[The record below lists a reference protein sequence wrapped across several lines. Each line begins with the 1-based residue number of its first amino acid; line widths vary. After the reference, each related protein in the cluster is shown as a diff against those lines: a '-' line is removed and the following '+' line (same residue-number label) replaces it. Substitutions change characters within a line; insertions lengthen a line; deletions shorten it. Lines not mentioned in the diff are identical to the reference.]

1 MKKLTIGEIQKVLW
15 NECKRIIRAKYVSTS
30 PPERWECY
38 TCGKVITEKKDAHTA
53 HFIPKSICG
62 AFLKYDLRNL
72 RVCCYRCNVWLTGN
86 GTAYYKNMVEREG
99 QEYVDQLFRDKQK
112 IIKAYDH
119 YEYLLNLYS
128 NTK

>member
-1 MKKLTIGEIQKVLW
+1 MAKLSIGKLQKLLW
-15 NECKRIIRAKYVSTS
+15 EECKRIIRKKYIKKDGT
-30 PPERWECY
+30 WDCY
-38 TCGKVITEKKDAHTA
+38 TCGKNITSLMDAHTA

-99 QEYVDQLFRDKQK
+99 QEYVDLIFQDKLK
-112 IIKAYDH
+112 VIKAYDLYLDT
-119 YEYLLNLYS
+119 YEKYI
-128 NTK
+128 KIV